1 MFCRCGADYQD
12 AQPNTRV
19 CPVCLAMP
27 GVLPVVNRRAVEW
40 AIKIGLALNCKIA
53 RVTKFDRKNYPY
65 PDLMKGYQIS
75 QYDVPIAFN
84 GGMDLRD
91 IDGAKEP
98 VRIGINRVHMEE
110 DVARLVH
117 VPKSNDGGYGYTLM
131 DVNRAGVPLME
142 VVSEPDIRSAGQ
154 AEAYILNLQ
163 SIIRYLGVGAAN
175 MEEGSFRCD
184 ANGSVR
190 PKGSQEL
197 WNRVEVKN
205 MNRVRAGMRAIEY
218 ECDRQ
223 INLYRTGKRV
233 KQETRGWDDDRK
245 ITVSH
250 RSKEE
255 AHDYRYFP
263 EPDLPPLDIDDE
275 WVEAIRTSL
284 PEMPQERRLR
294 FQNEL
299 GLSEYDAGLLTAER
313 STADYFELVL
323 DAGTQQSADLNTFAK
338 ETANWL
344 NGEMA
349 RLLNADQTS
358 AGISAVK
365 IRPENLAQLVDM
377 FRKRQIN
384 NATAKEVFREMFNT
398 GRNANEIVIDRKLMN
413 ISDNTS
419 LEPVVA
425 EVINSNPVA
434 VNDYLVGKDAAIQF
448 LLGQVMK
455 ATRGQADA
463 KVAISMLKEQLVE
476 SKTS

>member
-1 MFCRCGADYQD
+1 
-12 AQPNTRV
+12 
-19 CPVCLAMP
+19 MP

-40 AIKIGLALNCKIA
+40 AMKIGLALNCKIA
-53 RVTKFDRKNYPY
+53 RVTNFDRKNYPY

-75 QYDVPIAFN
+75 QYDSPIAFD
-84 GGMDLRD
+84 GWMDLPD
-91 IDGAKEP
+91 IEEAKGP

-117 VPKSNDGGYGYTLM
+117 VPESNGEYGYTLM

-142 VVSEPDIRSAGQ
+142 VVSEPDIRSADQ

-163 SIIRYLGVGAAN
+163 SIIRYLGVGTAN

-184 ANGSVR
+184 ANVSVR
-190 PKGSQEL
+190 PKGSQDL
-197 WNRVEVKN
+197 WNRVEIKN
-205 MNRVRAGMRAIEY
+205 MNRVRAVMRAIEY

-223 INLYRTGKRV
+223 INLYRTDKRV
-233 KQETRGWDDDRK
+233 TQETRGWDDNRQ

-263 EPDLPPLDIDDE
+263 EPDLPPLDIDHK
-275 WVEAIRTSL
+275 WVEEIRTSL

-294 FQNEL
+294 FQNTL
-299 GLSEYDAGLLTAER
+299 GLSEYDASLLTADH
-313 STADYFELVL
+313 STADYFESVL
-323 DAGTQQSADLNTFAK
+323 DARTQQSVDVNTFAK

-349 RLLNADQTS
+349 RLLNENESTG
-358 AGISAVK
+358 GISAVK

-377 FRKRQIN
+377 FRERHIN

-398 GRNANEIVIDRKLMN
+398 GRSAREIVIDRKLMN

-419 LEPVVA
+419 LAPVVA
-425 EVINSNPVA
+425 EVVNSNPVA
-434 VNDYLVGKDAAIQF
+434 VNDYRVGKDAAIRF

-463 KVAISMLKEQLVE
+463 KVAMTMLKEQLVE